1 MALNGAQRA
10 IQQMTQGQAI
20 QWLETFLPDL
30 AKAGERIIRDME
42 ARPFEHPYYW
52 AGYYISGDL

>member
-1 MALNGAQRA
+1 
-10 IQQMTQGQAI
+10 MTQGQAI